1 MASKTEVTPQ
11 KEKVPEKEGPET
23 RPDSPLLDL
32 SDAAVKKLIRSAKKR
47 GHVTHDQ
54 ISSLSKEV
62 NSEQIE
68 DILAVFSEMGVNV
81 VETEEATEDREE
93 QREDADEEAESE
105 GGELVEVQQKV
116 PAKSEAK
123 EPTERTDDPV
133 RMYLREMGSVELLSR
148 EGEIAI
154 AKRIEAGREAMIA
167 GLCESPLTFQAI
179 IIWRDELNE
188 GKIFLRDII
197 DLEATYAGPDAK
209 AVPGPVIGPDGN
221 PVPAAPAAA
230 APLAQTA
237 APPPAPATATPFKAA
252 PERGN
257 GGGNGGEE
265 GEVAETPPGEGDF
278 VDDDMENSISLAA
291 IEAEFKPKVLE
302 IFDNVADAY
311 KRLRRLQD
319 QDIELKLK
327 NTTLSPAQER
337 RYKKL
342 RGDIIAEVKSL
353 RLHHARINSLVE
365 QLYDINKRLV
375 GYEGRLIRL
384 AESHGVAREDFLKNY
399 RCSELDPL
407 WLNRVSKLSA
417 KGWKNMVAKDKDRI
431 KQHRHE
437 IQVLA
442 GETGLE
448 IGEFRKIVQMVQ
460 KGEREAHQAKKEMV
474 EANLRL
480 VISIAKKYTS
490 RGLQFLDL
498 IQEGN
503 IGLMKAVD
511 KFDYRRGYKFST
523 YGTWWI
529 RQALTR
535 SISDQART
543 IRIPVHMIEVI
554 NKIVRT
560 SRQMLNEIGRE
571 PTPEELAGKLG
582 MPLDKVRRVLKIAKE
597 PLSLET
603 PVGDEEDTHLGD
615 FIEDKNAVLPIDAAI
630 QSNLRET
637 TTRVLASLT
646 PREERIL
653 RMRFGIGINS
663 DHTLEEVGQQF
674 SVTRERIRQ
683 IEAKALR
690 KLKHPSRSKILR
702 SFLDN

>member
-209 AVPGPVIGPDGN
+209 AMPGPVIGPDGN

-448 IGEFRKIVQMVQ
+448 IGEFRKIVHMVQ
-460 KGEREAHQAKKEMV
+460 KGEREARQAKKEMV

-480 VISIAKKYTS
+480 VISIAKKYTN

-511 KFDYRRGYKFST
+511 KFEYRRGYKFST
-523 YGTWWI
+523 YATWWI
-529 RQALTR
+529 RQAITR
-535 SISDQART
+535 SIADQART
-543 IRIPVHMIEVI
+543 IRIPVHMIETI